1 MNTFFKWKTN
11 TIKIGAMYMYKLIA
25 IDIDGTLI
33 NDNEEITPR
42 VRDAIR
48 IVREKEIKVVLVT
61 GRPIGGVT
69 NIIKQLGLDEE
80 DDYVVTYNGAFV
92 QNTNTK
98 EIVEQNFL
106 TYDDLVTLY
115 SLSIDLNSPMHYF
128 DINHIYTPS
137 KEINK
142 YTIYEAY
149 ANEIPL
155 FYKPINEVAKDM
167 QIPKIMFIDEPERLD
182 KTIKAIPTTVKDKYM
197 MVKSA
202 PFFFEIL
209 HPKVSK
215 GIALKQLAEKL
226 SIHPEN
232 IMSIGD
238 GDNDVSMIEFTGYGV
253 AMANASQ
260 AVKKSADYHT
270 LSNEEDGVAH
280 AIEKIILETD

>member
-1 MNTFFKWKTN
+1 
-11 TIKIGAMYMYKLIA
+11 MYKLIA

-42 VRDAIR
+42 VKDTIR
-48 IVREKEIKVVLVT
+48 SVREKEIKVVLVT
-61 GRPIGGVT
+61 GRPIGGVK
-69 NIIKQLGLDEE
+69 NIIKQLGLNEE
-80 DDYVVTYNGAFV
+80 DDYVITYNGAFV
-92 QNTNTK
+92 QNTNTG
-98 EIVEQNFL
+98 EIVDQNFL

-115 SLSIDLNSPMHYF
+115 NLSIDLDSPMHYF

-155 FYKPINEVAKDM
+155 FYKPVDEVSKDM

-182 KTIKAIPTTVKDKYM
+182 KTIKAIPRTVKDKYM

-215 GIALKQLAEKL
+215 GLALKQLTEML
-226 SIHPEN
+226 SIQPEN

-260 AVKKSADYHT
+260 AVRKIADYHT

-280 AIEKIILETD
+280 AIEKIVLESN

>member
-1 MNTFFKWKTN
+1 
-11 TIKIGAMYMYKLIA
+11 
-25 IDIDGTLI
+25 
-33 NDNEEITPR
+33 
-42 VRDAIR
+42 
-48 IVREKEIKVVLVT
+48 
-61 GRPIGGVT
+61 
-69 NIIKQLGLDEE
+69 

-106 TYDDLVTLY
+106 TYDDLFPLFIFI
-115 SLSIDLNSPMHYF
+115 IDLNFQLHYF
-128 DINHIYTPS
+128 VLIPFFKLI
-137 KEINK
+137 KEFNK
-142 YTIYEAY
+142 YTVYEAY

-226 SIHPEN
+226 SIHK
-232 IMSIGD
+232 
-238 GDNDVSMIEFTGYGV
+238 
-253 AMANASQ
+253 Q
-260 AVKKSADYHT
+260 
-270 LSNEEDGVAH
+270 
-280 AIEKIILETD
+280 